1 MSDILVVMPTLNE
14 VDNLARSVGRV
25 RQQIPHADLL
35 IIDDRSD
42 DGTKELADK
51 LAADDSAVQVI
62 HRTER
67 GFASAMLEAFHYALR
82 SDDYRL
88 IVTVDADGSYDLSTL
103 NDLVQAAKDDQLDL
117 VIGSRWVP
125 GADVK
130 NMAARRRI
138 SSWAGNLYTRSL
150 LGTSVQD
157 LTSATRVY
165 SAAILRRLPLD
176 RIRSEAYAFQI
187 EMVTRVAQAGGRIAE
202 LPIDYVERAI
212 GKSKMRMGD
221 VVQAGAKVTRWGIRG
236 IRARPR
242 GQGQSGR

>member
-1 MSDILVVMPTLNE
+1 MPEILVVMPTLNE
-14 VDNLARSVGRV
+14 VDNLARTLGRV
-25 RQQIPHADLL
+25 RQQIPHADVL
-35 IIDDRSD
+35 IIDDASA
-42 DGTKELADK
+42 DGTAELADK
-51 LAADDSAVQVI
+51 LAADDGAVHVV

-67 GFASAMLEAFHYALR
+67 GFASAILYAFRYALEQENVR
-82 SDDYRL
+82 HV
-88 IVTVDADGSYDLSTL
+88 VTVDADGSYDLSTL
-103 NDLVQAAKDDQLDL
+103 NELVQTAQNDRLDL

-130 NMAARRRI
+130 NMAARRRV
-138 SSWAGNLYTRSL
+138 SSWVGNLYTRSL
-150 LGTSVQD
+150 LGTSVRD

-165 SAAILRRLPLD
+165 SRSILTKLPLD
-176 RIRSEAYAFQI
+176 RIKSEAYAFQI

-221 VVQAGAKVTRWGIRG
+221 VASAGASVTRWGIRG

-242 GQGQSGR
+242 GQGRSGR

>member
-1 MSDILVVMPTLNE
+1 MSEILVVMPTLNE
-14 VDNLARSVGRV
+14 VDNLARTLGRV
-25 RQQIPHADLL
+25 RQQIPHADVL
-35 IIDDRSD
+35 IIDDASG
-42 DGTKELADK
+42 DGTAELADK
-51 LAADDSAVQVI
+51 LAADDNAVQVV

-67 GFASAMLEAFHYALR
+67 GFASAILYAFRYALENEHVKHV
-82 SDDYRL
+82 
-88 IVTVDADGSYDLSTL
+88 VTVDADGSYDLSTL
-103 NDLVQAAKDDQLDL
+103 NELVQAAQNDRIDL

-130 NMAARRRI
+130 NMAARRRV

-165 SAAILRRLPLD
+165 SRSILTRLPLD
-176 RIRSEAYAFQI
+176 RIKSEAYAFQI

-221 VVQAGAKVTRWGIRG
+221 VFGAGAKVTRWGIRG
-236 IRARPR
+236 VRARPR